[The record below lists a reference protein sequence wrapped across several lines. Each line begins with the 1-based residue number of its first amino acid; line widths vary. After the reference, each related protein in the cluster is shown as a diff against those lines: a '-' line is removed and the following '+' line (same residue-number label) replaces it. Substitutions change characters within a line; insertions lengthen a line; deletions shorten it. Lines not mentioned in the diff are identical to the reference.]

1 MKEAGDWRAIAREE
15 MRFFGDVSA
24 AISHEINNRIAV
36 ISEKAGLL
44 EDLATM
50 LAQGKTVDPDRL
62 GEQSRK
68 IVEQVRLARHIVR
81 NFNRF
86 AHSVDD
92 EQATVEVA
100 ELLEFVVEL
109 YARKAAMANATLSV
123 SKSSQAVTIT
133 ASPFVLETVVGRGLD
148 IALAS
153 IGDGGRLTIA
163 AESAD
168 GAVRVSYSGLDGV
181 TEPIEVSAGAQGLP
195 ALLEWLG
202 AHFSSEADGTT
213 LVLEIP
219 DRECRQQ
226 GRTG

>member
-15 MRFFGDVSA
+15 LRFFGDVSA

-50 LAQGKTVDPDRL
+50 LAQGKEVDPDRL

-68 IVEQVRLARHIVR
+68 IIEQVRLARQIVR

-86 AHSVDD
+86 AHSVDV
-92 EQATVEVA
+92 EQATVEVT

-109 YARKAAMANATLSV
+109 YARKADMANATLSV

-133 ASPFVLETVVGRGLD
+133 TSPFVLETVVGRVLE

-153 IGDGGRLTIA
+153 IADGGRLSIA
-163 AESAD
+163 AEAAD
-168 GAVRVSYSGLDGV
+168 EVVRVSFSGLDGV
-181 TEPIEVSAGAQGLP
+181 TVPIEVPDGAKLF
-195 ALLEWLG
+195 EWLG
-202 AHFSSEADGTT
+202 ARFSGQADGTT

-219 DRECRQQ
+219 DHECRQQ
-226 GRTG
+226 GRTE